1 MISCLLNHMRNLF
14 ESSKEELI
22 CSLYKGVL
30 ELGRFEFS
38 KAVHHVANTDVN
50 FNEVCGASFGN

>member
-1 MISCLLNHMRNLF
+1 MRKLF

-22 CSLYKGVL
+22 CSLYKAML
-30 ELGRFEFS
+30 EVGHSELS

-50 FNEVCGASFGN
+50 FNDVCGASFRN